1 MVTEIQEKL
10 ISKAIRYLK
19 KLEGT
24 PRKNYCKNKA
34 PTKDGEPFWIENTK
48 PPSIE
53 YIKKKGA
60 VCVGLGNLVR
70 RYMGLEVPG
79 NITGKKK
86 HFWPGGTE
94 SWFKYLKKEKR
105 LEKIDFEKVYPKGT
119 LLIQPFNPKDQ
130 GHIAITINSSKKGL
144 LYSKIIHNVHDK
156 GLFGTYIHKVIEY
169 PNYKRHTHVCLPKNW
184 LLKN

>member
-24 PRKNYCKNKA
+24 PRKNYYEIN
-34 PTKDGEPFWIENTK
+34 TYKDGEPFWIENTK

-53 YIKKKGA
+53 YIKKGA

-79 NITGKKK
+79 NTTGKKNILA
-86 HFWPGGTE
+86 W
-94 SWFKYLKKEKR
+94 W
-105 LEKIDFEKVYPKGT
+105 
-119 LLIQPFNPKDQ
+119 N
-130 GHIAITINSSKKGL
+130 
-144 LYSKIIHNVHDK
+144 
-156 GLFGTYIHKVIEY
+156 
-169 PNYKRHTHVCLPKNW
+169 
-184 LLKN
+184 